1 LISPTFA
8 VELLKRSLEQYTPS
22 RSEASLANMLKN
34 KCVNELG
41 FEQAHI
47 DSVGNIIATKG
58 NGEPRI
64 LLCGHMDTVPGQI
77 PIRIEDGY
85 LYGRGAS
92 DAKAPLIAMLLAGSE
107 FPKQRGTIIFA
118 GVVDEEGNATGIKQ
132 LVKSNIA
139 VDYAIFGEPSG
150 IDNITIAYKGRLA
163 IRLTC
168 NVGYSAHASAP
179 WLAKNSIEEIFDF
192 WNAINLKINLASVG
206 ENKSSSISC
215 SLTEI
220 TGGSSHNVTPQ
231 QCKITIDIRVPSST
245 TCKSVLSILDETI
258 KKIEGEKEGVK
269 ARYRIEDMTDPF
281 ETNPSSALIR
291 SLSLSILD
299 VRKKRPILLRKTG
312 TGDMNILGNAFKI
325 PVVTYG
331 PGDSHVSHSV
341 KERVNIEEYIS
352 SIDVFSRALFHV
364 SRLHR
369 INGVRVYGTKD
380 KI

>member
-1 LISPTFA
+1 MISPTFA

-22 RSEASLANMLKN
+22 RSEASLANILKS

-58 NGEPRI
+58 SGEPRI

-150 IDNITIAYKGRLA
+150 IDNITIAYKGRLE

-168 NVGYSAHASAP
+168 NVGYTAHASAP

-192 WNAINLKINLASVG
+192 WNAISLKIKLASMG
-206 ENKSSSISC
+206 ENKSNSISC

-231 QCKITIDIRVPSST
+231 QCKITIDIRVPAST
-245 TCKSVLSILDETI
+245 T
-258 KKIEGEKEGVK
+258 
-269 ARYRIEDMTDPF
+269 
-281 ETNPSSALIR
+281 
-291 SLSLSILD
+291 
-299 VRKKRPILLRKTG
+299 
-312 TGDMNILGNAFKI
+312 
-325 PVVTYG
+325 
-331 PGDSHVSHSV
+331 
-341 KERVNIEEYIS
+341 
-352 SIDVFSRALFHV
+352 
-364 SRLHR
+364 
-369 INGVRVYGTKD
+369 
-380 KI
+380 